1 MSDPSMMARQTILA
15 RLAAVLC
22 GPWGV
27 AVLVFGVT
35 AARLALLSSDLAPPV
50 IPSEAGVWALGQ
62 VSRPLWPEIGPLL
75 PWLLGLL
82 SGTCGAD
89 APCLRLLGPVAHG
102 AAMWFLYRLG
112 SRLFDN
118 ATGFWCA
125 LLYGTLPLVLQGGLV
140 IGPMALVMPL
150 WTLALLALLQSSRMR
165 DLLNWIVLGMC
176 VGAGLLVHPVMALFV
191 PLAVLY
197 LMTSPHHVGL
207 WRRSGPYVASLVGLL
222 CLLPELLH
230 AAGDQ
235 WTGAHRLIDSLTAPR
250 GDPWA
255 LSLTV
260 VLWLVLAGPV
270 LAGALAYLLLRTPAM
285 LRVGAW
291 ADYRV
296 RLLLLFSVPV
306 LAGTLFLTTVLDDG
320 VMLMAPAVPAVLA
333 MVCGWLLIQGRAGW
347 LIAALVLNVAV
358 SAALLVGPESARR
371 AGWVLPPVLDAAAP
385 GRGFEGVGRWLE
397 TLASAYPDVPLGVA
411 GADAPLLAYHAAV
424 RGVTLRM
431 LGTGPREDGTQAF
444 QGLLVM
450 PAALADASAGAG
462 SDIRA
467 RLTVTLPDGR
477 VLAWAAALVP

>member
-1 MSDPSMMARQTILA
+1 MSDPSMMARPTILA

-35 AARLALLSSDLAPPV
+35 AARLALLSSDMAPPV
-50 IPSEAGVWALGQ
+50 MPNEASMWALGQ
-62 VSRPLWPEIGPLL
+62 ASRPFWPEIGPVL
-75 PWLLGLL
+75 PWLFGLL
-82 SGTCGAD
+82 SGTCGVD

-112 SRLFDN
+112 SRLFDD

-125 LLYGTLPLVLQGGLV
+125 LLYGTLPLVLQGGLI
-140 IGPMALVMPL
+140 IGPMALLMPL
-150 WTLALLALLQSSRMR
+150 WTLALLALSKSHRMR
-165 DLLNWIVLGMC
+165 DLPNWIVLGMC
-176 VGAGLLVHPVMALFV
+176 VGVGLLVHPIMALFV

-197 LMTSPHHVGL
+197 LMTSPHHDGL
-207 WRRSGPYVASLVGLL
+207 WRRSGPYVAIMVGLL
-222 CLLPELLH
+222 CLLPELLR
-230 AAGDQ
+230 AAADEWAGV
-235 WTGAHRLIDSLTAPR
+235 HRLIDLLRAPSD
-250 GDPWA
+250 DPWA
-255 LSLTV
+255 LSVTV
-260 VLWLVLAGPV
+260 VMGLVLAGPV

-306 LAGTLFLTTVLDDG
+306 LAASLFLTTVLDDG
-320 VMLMAPAVPAVLA
+320 VMLMSPAVPAVLT
-333 MVCGWLLIQGRAGW
+333 MVCGWLLIQGRVGW
-347 LIAALVLNVAV
+347 LSTALVLNAAV

-385 GRGFEGVGRWLE
+385 GRGFEGVDRWLE

-411 GADAPLLAYHAAV
+411 GADAPLLAYHAAA
-424 RGVTLRM
+424 RGLTLRM
-431 LGTGPREDGTQAF
+431 LGTGLREDGTQAF

-450 PAALADASAGAG
+450 PAALAEASAGTG